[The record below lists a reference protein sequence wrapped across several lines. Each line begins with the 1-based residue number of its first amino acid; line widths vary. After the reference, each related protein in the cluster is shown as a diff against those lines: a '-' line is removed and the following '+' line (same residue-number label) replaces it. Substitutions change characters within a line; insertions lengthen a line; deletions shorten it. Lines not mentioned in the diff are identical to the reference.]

1 MRFTPFRRNRGSVML
16 VTLSF
21 LAIVAIAI
29 AGYLQLV
36 RSQSAFVSRS
46 QSWNAAL
53 SLSEAGAED
62 GFALLN
68 KNQMSFFTPAYAWTN
83 TLSSDGWGPIVN
95 NVTSRTNFV
104 SGSNYYIVSITIPIG
119 GGAPTIESQGYMQD
133 NSLLFTSVGPS
144 GPFFATAGV
153 TSPNQTTVVKPVVV
167 SRKVRI
173 PTTRTNLFNA
183 GISAKST

>member
-53 SLSEAGAED
+53 ALSEAGAED

-83 TLSSDGWGPIVN
+83 NLTSDGWSGLN
-95 NVTSRTNFV
+95 NSVTSRTNFV
-104 SGSNYYIVSITIPIG
+104 GPNYYVVSITIPPG
-119 GGAPTIESQGYMQD
+119 GGRPTSES
-133 NSLLFTSVGPS
+133 
-144 GPFFATAGV
+144 AG
-153 TSPNQTTVVKPVVV
+153 
-167 SRKVRI
+167 
-173 PTTRTNLFNA
+173 
-183 GISAKST
+183 